1 MPFGGCRICRPN
13 VFAELLLRLRGV
25 KGVFLMAKLMLEAAG
40 LRMSC
45 GERQLLKADQLRIY
59 STDRI
64 GLIGEN
70 GAGKTTLLRILA
82 GERQPDE
89 GYVRRFVPAA
99 VIHQEGSGNPGKDR
113 ELRARFRARE
123 NRENLSGGEMTRNR
137 IAGALSGH
145 PELLMADEP
154 TTDLDPEGLKILR
167 KALTDFQGAILLV
180 SHDRALLRTL
190 CTRIWYL
197 RDGTILDFPGGY
209 DDFIAERDRRMER
222 ETFEYEQYRAE
233 RKRLKESAQRMA
245 ERASQVRKA
254 PGRMGNSEAR
264 LHKREWTDSVLQLS
278 HAKRTIQNRMEH
290 LEVKEKPKA
299 LPEIRMKLGVLHPVG
314 AKTVLECTCSRMQAG
329 PAELLLDTGF
339 VLPAGSRTALIG
351 PNGCGKTTLL
361 GGILDQN
368 RPGILFQG
376 KARWNPAARIGWFD
390 QHHEQTMDAE
400 KTILE
405 NIMEA
410 SVYPEHFARTVM
422 ACLGLQGEAVFKPL
436 KLLSGG
442 EKAKTAL
449 GRLLLMDCNTL
460 VLDEPTNHLDLFTM
474 EELEKLL
481 ASYGGTILFVS
492 HDEEFIR
499 KTATRI
505 VRFHER
511 KLVTEEGGWEDTE
524 RPARTEGPD
533 ADRGLEISRLE
544 MRMAALSA
552 RMARPAKGDRPEQ
565 LREEYSELAR
575 QVQALKKAKG

>member
-1 MPFGGCRICRPN
+1 MHWPD
-13 VFAELLLRLRGV
+13 VFAVLLLRLRGT
-25 KGVFLMAKLMLEAAG
+25 KGVFLMAKIYLEAAG
-40 LRMSC
+40 LRLSY
-45 GERQLLKADQLRIY
+45 GERQLLRIDQLRIY
-59 STDRI
+59 DTDRI

-82 GERQPDE
+82 GEKQPDA
-89 GYVRRFVPAA
+89 GTVRRFVPAA
-99 VIHQEGSGNPGKDR
+99 VIHQEGKCSPGEDP
-113 ELRARFRARE
+113 ELRARFRAQESRE
-123 NRENLSGGEMTRNR
+123 SLSGGEMTRNR
-137 IAGALSGH
+137 ISEALSGH

-154 TTDLDPEGLKILR
+154 TTDLDQEGLVLLR
-167 KALTDFQGAILLV
+167 RALMGFQGAILLI
-180 SHDRALLRTL
+180 SHDRALLRKL
-190 CTRIWYL
+190 CNRIWYL

-209 DDFIAERDRRMER
+209 EDFIVERDRRMER
-222 ETFEYEQYRAE
+222 ETFEYEQYKAE

-245 ERASQVRKA
+245 ERASQVKKA
-254 PGRMGNSEAR
+254 PSRMGNSEAR

-299 LPEIRMKLGVLHPVG
+299 LPEIRMKLGVAHPVE
-314 AKTVLECTCSRMQAG
+314 AKTVLECTCGRLQAG
-329 PAELLLDTGF
+329 VSELLRDTGF
-339 VLPAGSRTALIG
+339 VLPTGSRTALIG

-361 GGILDQN
+361 RELLGRNGSEIA
-368 RPGILFQG
+368 FQG

-390 QHHEQTMDAE
+390 QHHEQTMNRE
-400 KTILE
+400 KSVLE
-405 NIMEA
+405 NILET

-422 ACLGLQGEAVFKPL
+422 ACLGLKGEAVFKPL
-436 KLLSGG
+436 NLLSGG

-460 VLDEPTNHLDLFTM
+460 LLDEPTNHLDLFTM

-505 VRFHER
+505 IRFEDG
-511 KLVTEEGGWEDTE
+511 KLVTAEGGWDEMKKPVQTGG
-524 RPARTEGPD
+524 AV

-544 MRMAALSA
+544 MRMAVLSA
-552 RMARPAKGDRPEQ
+552 RMARPAKGDHPELLQ
-565 LREEYSELAR
+565 QEYLELAR
-575 QVQALKKAKG
+575 KIQEMKSEK

>member
-1 MPFGGCRICRPN
+1 
-13 VFAELLLRLRGV
+13 
-25 KGVFLMAKLMLEAAG
+25 
-40 LRMSC
+40 MSY
-45 GERQLLKADQLRIY
+45 GERRLLEIDQLRIY
-59 STDRI
+59 DSDRI

-82 GERQPDE
+82 GERQPEE
-89 GYVRRFVPAA
+89 GNVRRFAPSA
-99 VIHQEGSGNPGKDR
+99 VIHQEGAGNPGEDQ
-113 ELRARFRARE
+113 ELRARFHAQE
-123 NRENLSGGEMTRNR
+123 NRKGLSGGEMTRNR
-137 IAGALSGH
+137 ISEALSSH

-154 TTDLDPEGLKILR
+154 TTDLDQEGLGMLR
-167 KALTDFQGAILLV
+167 KALLGFQGAMLLI
-180 SHDRALLRTL
+180 SHDRALLRKL
-190 CTRIWYL
+190 CNRIWYL
-197 RDGTILDFPGGY
+197 RDGKILDFPGGY

-233 RKRLKESAQRMA
+233 QKRLKESAQRMA

-299 LPEIRMKLGVLHPVG
+299 LPEIRMKLGVTHPVG
-314 AKTVLECTCSRMQAG
+314 AKTALECTCGRMLAG
-329 PAELLLDTGF
+329 PSELLSDTGF
-339 VLPAGSRTALIG
+339 VLPTGSRTALIG

-361 GGILDQN
+361 RALMDQAD
-368 RPGILFQG
+368 PGIHFQG
-376 KARWNPAARIGWFD
+376 KARWNPGVRIGWFD

-400 KTILE
+400 KSILE

-410 SVYPEHFARTVM
+410 SAYPEHFARTVM
-422 ACLGLQGEAVFKPL
+422 ACLGLQGDAVFRPL
-436 KLLSGG
+436 SLLSGG

-449 GRLLLMDCNTL
+449 GRLLLTDCNTL
-460 VLDEPTNHLDLFTM
+460 LLDEPTNHLDLFTM

-505 VRFHER
+505 VRFGDG
-511 KLVTEEGGWEDTE
+511 KLITTEGGWDEMG
-524 RPARTEGPD
+524 RPVRTKAPA
-533 ADRGLEISRLE
+533 ADRSLEISRLE
-544 MRMAALSA
+544 MRMAVLSA
-552 RMARPAKGDRPEQ
+552 RMARPAKGDHPEE
-565 LREEYSELAR
+565 LRQEYFELGR
-575 QVQALKKAKG
+575 QIQELKDGLLHVRDQ